1 MRKRRTSKKQ
11 GFSFQ
16 NMKTASLKKDAPV
29 AQFKASEVLK
39 NKAKIAEAL
48 WQTLVE
54 NDVEGFKEI
63 LKAHLENLNKDE
75 LAKETGL
82 SRRTIFRMLEPDGNP
97 TLKNISAIINKLCA

>member
-1 MRKRRTSKKQ
+1 MPRAKTSKKQ

-16 NMKTASLKKDAPV
+16 DMETISLKKGAKV
-29 AQFKASEVLK
+29 ARFKASATLK
-39 NKAKIAEAL
+39 NKALIAEAL
-48 WQTLVE
+48 WHTLVE

-75 LAKETGL
+75 LAEETGL

-97 TLKNISAIINKLCA
+97 TLKNISTIINKLCA

>member
-1 MRKRRTSKKQ
+1 MRKKKTSKKQ

-16 NMKTASLKKDAPV
+16 DMKTVKLKKDAPV
-29 AQFKASEVLK
+29 ARFKASDILK
-39 NKAKIAEAL
+39 NKTLIAEAL

-97 TLKNISAIINKLCA
+97 TLKNISTIINKICA